1 MTSPLALYL
10 AVFGGLLIASSFLD
24 RLAGRLRIPGVLL
37 VLLLGLLTD
46 NNLSTLPGSP
56 PPLLSL
62 HRADELAQVAV
73 AVVLFQQGLST
84 NWQALRAVVQPGLRL
99 ATVGSLVTA
108 MLLMGAV
115 LGLQQLMPSQLPHGL
130 APALFIGAMVCSTDA
145 SAVMA
150 VLRPLATQLPQ
161 RLLDLIE
168 CESAFNDPMA
178 VVLAGLALAI
188 GDGASTDGAMVFS
201 AVLRQ
206 FLLGGLIGFMGG
218 RLAAPLLESGGRSWG
233 QSNQAVVSLAM
244 LFLLLGGTTLLGG
257 SGLLAAYVAGLV
269 IGNSPG
275 VNGKR
280 LDRAYAGY
288 LKLAELLLFLCMGL
302 VVDPTS
308 VLRLLPWILLLF
320 VLMQLVR
327 LVAVVPLLT
336 GAFVWSE
343 QVFVGLCG
351 LRGAVPIA
359 LAIQAAA
366 HGPIAKSW
374 GQSMPALALGVVLLG
389 LMFQGFAL
397 VPLARRLELV
407 PAAQP
412 LQAPG
417 ESHGSM

>member
-1 MTSPLALYL
+1 VTSPLAVYL

-108 MLLMGAV
+108 LLLTVAV
-115 LGLQQLMPSQLPHGL
+115 LGLQLLMPSQLPHGL

-150 VLRPLATQLPQ
+150 VLRPLAAQLPQ

-188 GDGASTDGAMVFS
+188 GDGASTDGAVLLS
-201 AVLRQ
+201 AVVRQ
-206 FLLGGLIGFMGG
+206 FLLGGLIGLMGG
-218 RLAAPLLESGGRSWG
+218 SMGAAMVASGERSWG
-233 QSNQAVVSLAM
+233 QSNQAVLSLAM

-275 VNGKR
+275 VDGKR
-280 LDRAYAGY
+280 LDKAYAGY

-308 VLRLLPWILLLF
+308 VLRMLPWILFLF

-327 LVAVVPLLT
+327 LMAVVPLLT
-336 GAFVWSE
+336 GAFTRSE

-351 LRGAVPIA
+351 LRGAVPIS

-366 HGPIAKSW
+366 HGSMAANW
-374 GQSMPALALGVVLLG
+374 GQFMPALALGVVLLG
-389 LMFQGFAL
+389 LLLQGFAL
-397 VPLARRLELV
+397 VPLAGRLELV
-407 PAAQP
+407 PAAASTQP
-412 LQAPG
+412 ARD
-417 ESHGSM
+417 SH